1 MIIVKTPLR
10 ISFFGGGSD
19 FPKWYLK
26 NSGEVISA
34 GIDKYTYVSIRKLPT
49 LFSYKYRLRYFNNEY
64 TYSINKIK
72 HPTIK
77 AILKHM
83 HNDKFGLDIAHS
95 SDLPAQSGL
104 GSSSA
109 FTVGLIQGI
118 YNLKKIHIGK
128 YDLAQKAIY
137 IEQDVLKENIGS
149 QDQFSTSFGG
159 FNNIK
164 FNKRKIIV
172 EPMKISNQKLNFF
185 LKSCVL
191 FFTGFSRKAD
201 EIEKDKIKK
210 LDQNYRLYERICL
223 ITNEAKKNFY
233 SSVNSDKMIDE
244 LSKLLN
250 ESWIVK
256 KNLSEKVS
264 NAPIDELF
272 KTAMQNGAS
281 AGKLLGAGA
290 GGFILFL
297 TKNSKNKKKL
307 IEQLKKLQTVE
318 FKLDTLGSHVIYSK

>member
-26 NSGEVISA
+26 NSGQVISA
-34 GIDKYTYVSIRKLPT
+34 GIDKYTYVFIRKLPT

-64 TYSINKIK
+64 THSINKIK

-77 AILKHM
+77 AILEHM
-83 HNDKFGLDIAHS
+83 HNDKFGLDIAHN

-118 YNLKKIHIGK
+118 YNLKKANISK

-164 FNKRKIIV
+164 FNKKKIIV
-172 EPMKISNQKLNFF
+172 EPMKISNQKLNVFI
-185 LKSCVL
+185 KSCVL
-191 FFTGFSRKAD
+191 FFTGFSRNAD

-210 LDQNYRLYERICL
+210 LDQNYRQYETICL
-223 ITNEAKKNFY
+223 IANEAKKIFY

-244 LSKLLN
+244 LSKLLS

-264 NAPIDELF
+264 NASIDELL
-272 KTAMQNGAS
+272 KIALQNGAT

-290 GGFILFL
+290 GGFMLFL
-297 TKNSKNKKKL
+297 TRNSKDKKKL
-307 IEQLKKLQTVE
+307 IEKLKKLQTVK
-318 FKLDTLGSHVIYSK
+318 FKIDTLGSHVIYSK

>member
-1 MIIVKTPLR
+1 
-10 ISFFGGGSD
+10 
-19 FPKWYLK
+19 
-26 NSGEVISA
+26 
-34 GIDKYTYVSIRKLPT
+34 
-49 LFSYKYRLRYFNNEY
+49 
-64 TYSINKIK
+64 
-72 HPTIK
+72 
-77 AILKHM
+77 M

-118 YNLKKIHIGK
+118 YNLKKKHISK

-172 EPMKISNQKLNFF
+172 EPMKISNQKLNVF

-191 FFTGFSRKAD
+191 FFTGFSRKAE

-210 LDQNYRLYERICL
+210 LDQNYRQYERICL
-223 ITNEAKKNFY
+223 ITNEAKKIFY

-272 KTAMQNGAS
+272 KIAMQNGAS

-307 IEQLKKLQTVE
+307 IEKLKKLQIVE
-318 FKLDTLGSHVIYSK
+318 FKLDTLGSNVIYSK

>member
-83 HNDKFGLDIAHS
+83 HNNKFGLDIAHS

-118 YNLKKIHIGK
+118 YNLKKIHISK

-164 FNKRKIIV
+164 FNKRKIII
-172 EPMKISNQKLNFF
+172 EPMKISNQKLNVF

-210 LDQNYRLYERICL
+210 LDQNYHLYERICL
-223 ITNEAKKNFY
+223 ITNEAKKIFY

-256 KNLSEKVS
+256 KNLSKKVS

-297 TKNSKNKKKL
+297 TKNSKNRKKL
-307 IEQLKKLQTVE
+307 IEKLKRLQTVE
-318 FKLDTLGSHVIYSK
+318 FKLDALGSHVIYSK

>member
-64 TYSINKIK
+64 TLSINEIQ

-118 YNLKKIHIGK
+118 YNLKKKHISK

-172 EPMKISNQKLNFF
+172 EPMKISNQKLNVF

-191 FFTGFSRKAD
+191 FFTGFSRKAE

-210 LDQNYRLYERICL
+210 LDQNYRQYERICL
-223 ITNEAKKNFY
+223 ITNEAKKIFY

-272 KTAMQNGAS
+272 KIAMQNGAS

-307 IEQLKKLQTVE
+307 IEKLKKLQIVE
-318 FKLDTLGSHVIYSK
+318 FKLDTLGSNVIYSK